1 MYIVDGLLRV
11 SVLKCFSNL
20 FTGHVE
26 LIGIILVEITGQG
39 AERFLGSESDGADLN
54 FYQLGKGWDMF
65 DTVQFERGRSG
76 TFILSMVDKPLFN
89 DLGGQ
94 SDR

>member
-1 MYIVDGLLRV
+1 MNYGNFLARLIIFQCLTDLLT
-11 SVLKCFSNL
+11 S
-20 FTGHVE
+20 HVE
-26 LIGIILVEITGQG
+26 LTGIILVEVTGQRTK
-39 AERFLGSESDGADLN
+39 RFLSGEGDGADLN

>member
-1 MYIVDGLLRV
+1 MDLLN
-11 SVLKCFSNL
+11 SVIRLCVFQCLADL
-20 FTGHVE
+20 FTSYVK
-26 LIGIILVEITGQG
+26 LISVILVEVTGQG
-39 AERFLGSESDGADLN
+39 TERLLGGEGDGADLN